1 MTCAKSRPAG
11 VHELVAAVSTRGPNR
26 CPGRPD
32 VGACRLARAGVVG
45 RLAALLAV
53 VICLAGCG
61 ASTATLPVEV
71 VQNYLNALAG
81 GNYSGACA
89 LLDARTRASALR
101 VVRAQVTCETV
112 FARCLPH
119 RVTSLKRDPTQLF
132 YSNVGVTAAGSHA
145 NASVSGTAVARA
157 IRHVTLV
164 DERGGWK
171 LTSYGHAVN
180 SCRLMNPRRRHGG
193 RSRRP

>member
-1 MTCAKSRPAG
+1 LTIARRLGVTPPGPA
-11 VHELVAAVSTRGPNR
+11 
-26 CPGRPD
+26 
-32 VGACRLARAGVVG
+32 
-45 RLAALLAV
+45 AALLAV
-53 VICLAGCG
+53 AICMAGCG

-81 GNYSGACA
+81 GNYGGACA
-89 LLDARTRASALR
+89 QLDERTRASAAK
-101 VVRAQVTCETV
+101 VVGAQVTCETL

-132 YSNVGVTAAGSHA
+132 YSNVQVTAAGSKP

-157 IRHVTLV
+157 IRHVTLA
-164 DERGGWK
+164 DERGTWK

-180 SCRLMNPRRRHGG
+180 TCRLMNPRQRHGG
-193 RSRRP
+193 RSRRPSRGSLT